1 MMSLAKQ
8 RFTFLN
14 KFIESPAQVGSIT
27 PSSKFLVN
35 KMFENVSWDKLDTIV
50 ELGAGTGVFTN
61 HIFERKKVS
70 TKAVIIEK
78 DTQMRLNLEKS
89 YPSLIFGPDAERLD
103 LLLHKLNIPQ
113 VDCIVSGLPFAN
125 FPLELRKNIMEAIT
139 KSLKPD
145 GLFIAFQYSLQM
157 KSMLKQYFHHVEIGL
172 EVRNLP
178 PAFVYTC
185 KKKKEGRLEWI

>member
-1 MMSLAKQ
+1 MSITKE

-35 KMFENVSWDKLDTIV
+35 KMFENVSWDNLDTIV
-50 ELGAGTGVFTN
+50 ELGAGTGVFTS
-61 HIFERKKVS
+61 HLSKHKKVS

-78 DTQMRLNLEKS
+78 DNQMRRNLETA
-89 YPSLIFGPDAERLD
+89 YPSLTFGSDAERLD
-103 LLLHKLNIPQ
+103 LLLHKLNIPR

-125 FPLELRKNIMEAIT
+125 FPLELRKNIMKAIS

-157 KSMLKQYFHHVEIGL
+157 KSMLKQYFDHVEVGFEL
-172 EVRNLP
+172 RNIP

-185 KKKKEGRLEWI
+185 AKKKEGN